1 MKGYEI
7 GNSDFIRAKRNGF
20 PLVDKSGFIK
30 ALWELNEKVCL
41 ITRPRRFGKTMN
53 LGMLDAY
60 LNLGYKE
67 EGKEWF
73 KGMEIENHEDMRRLR
88 NAFPV
93 IRMSFSDLR
102 TGSTESFMNGL
113 KTITSEI
120 YKNFKEQG
128 AFDDAPE
135 YDTPAISSIILKTA
149 NEDDVIHSIKLL
161 CRVLHR
167 HYGVAPVVLID
178 EYDKPVT
185 DTYNESH
192 HEEILGIMRDFLR
205 LILKDNVHLTK
216 CVITGVSQVAKES
229 MFSDLNN
236 LYVNNILSTDL
247 DEWFGFTEMEVSE
260 ILVNDD
266 GIVDENKMRIAKEW
280 YDGYVFGNTEVYNP
294 WSILMY
300 NNTGKAGKYWIETG
314 GDRIVN
320 DLLKNPDE
328 EMQKKLER
336 LLSNEGLPMDVRT
349 EISMRDLGNSP
360 EDLFSMLLVAGYLTA
375 VPIAGNSGEDVP
387 IAEGR
392 IVKIPNME
400 VRRHLAAMVAGMY
413 NRGTIITNMTKLTDA
428 VISGNENDILERLPD
443 VMEFFFPY
451 GKARYEEG
459 YQTAFM
465 ACLAFLGDR
474 FDVKS
479 EYVAGSGRADIWVR
493 RLYGPGCNMVLEI
506 KRVEEGQNP
515 DILSGRALEQILN
528 HRYTAGLKGRTPVF
542 GIALGEG
549 KPSVIRKE
557 LFI

>member
-1 MKGYEI
+1 MYNCS
-7 GNSDFIRAKRNGF
+7 NSSFIDAVKNRL

-30 ALWELNEKVCL
+30 ALWELDEKVCL

-60 LNLGYKE
+60 LNLRYKG

-73 KGMEIENHEDMRRLR
+73 RGMEIENHEDMGRLR

-93 IRMSFSDLR
+93 IKMSFLDVEAHSEEEFLGDLKLEISDIF
-102 TGSTESFMNGL
+102 ESFYKQGCFNDASDRDRTIVNRIRFMDADGSLLIPSL
-113 KTITSEI
+113 KI
-120 YKNFKEQG
+120 
-128 AFDDAPE
+128 
-135 YDTPAISSIILKTA
+135 
-149 NEDDVIHSIKLL
+149 L
-161 CRVLHR
+161 CRLLHEHHGVPPVL
-167 HYGVAPVVLID
+167 LID

-185 DTYNESH
+185 DSYDTRD
-192 HEEILGIMRDFLR
+192 HETILR
-205 LILKDNVHLTK
+205 LVGKFLKATLKDNEHLTK

-247 DEWFGFTEMEVSE
+247 DEWFGFTEEEVAG
-260 ILVNDD
+260 ILVDKD
-266 GIVDENKMRIAKEW
+266 GITDEGRMRVAKEW

-300 NNTGKAGKYWIETG
+300 NNTGKADKYWIRTG
-314 GDRIVN
+314 GDRIIN

-328 EMQKKLER
+328 DMRGKLER
-336 LLSNEGLPMDVRT
+336 LLSDEGLPMDIRT
-349 EISMRDLGNSP
+349 EVSMRDLGDSP
-360 EDLFSMLLVAGYLTA
+360 EDLFSMMLVAGYLTA
-375 VPIAGNSGEDVP
+375 VPADGGHMV
-387 IAEGR
+387 R
-392 IVKIPNME
+392 IPNLE
-400 VRRHLAAMVAGMY
+400 VRRHLATMVAGMY
-413 NRGTIITNMTKLTDA
+413 NRGTVVTNMTRLTDA
-428 VISGNENDILERLPD
+428 IVSGDETAILERLPD

-479 EYVAGSGRADIWVR
+479 EHVAGTGRADIWIR

-506 KRVEEGQNP
+506 KRVDEGEDP
-515 DILSGRALEQILN
+515 DILSEKALDRILK

-542 GIALGEG
+542 GIALGGG
-549 KPSVIRKE
+549 KPSVVGRE
-557 LFI
+557 LHPGRD